1 MAEAGK
7 ALELDGTYIPFSYI
21 EQVSLV
27 SLLQVLQLCH
37 ACHRKHLPSKHSF
50 SQMASYDRH
59 PCNNP
64 QVQLEKLT
72 EQFQTVTEDMRR
84 RFAVDGEPM
93 VNAGHVSASS
103 PLAMAASPLR
113 TASAGGAGFFRQ
125 TGFTPPQQSR
135 PGVASSGVWFM

>member
-1 MAEAGK
+1 M
-7 ALELDGTYIPFSYI
+7 
-21 EQVSLV
+21 
-27 SLLQVLQLCH
+27 
-37 ACHRKHLPSKHSF
+37 
-50 SQMASYDRH
+50 H
-59 PCNNP
+59 PTSVQ

-113 TASAGGAGFFRQ
+113 AASVGFFRQ

-135 PGVASSGVWFM
+135 PGMAASGDPWVWCLPWSMSRAAHTASMACISWDRDLVYICSTRSTAFGNN

>member
-1 MAEAGK
+1 MK
-7 ALELDGTYIPFSYI
+7 RALQRQYSIFAIQLFNA
-21 EQVSLV
+21 
-27 SLLQVLQLCH
+27 VLCFT
-37 ACHRKHLPSKHSF
+37 P
-50 SQMASYDRH
+50 
-59 PCNNP
+59 P

-113 TASAGGAGFFRQ
+113 TASVGFFRQ

-135 PGVASSGVWFM
+135 PGIASSGAALSGSAED